1 MTIVAAAVQ
10 MPFRWVTGAD
20 AFRQW
25 LAVPVGQ
32 AAAEGALLVVLPPY
46 CGLALLGTVLPVEP
60 EMRLADAVAL
70 GGYPTLADGLR
81 HKGGLLREVY
91 QTAGSWLAVE
101 HGLWLAAGTV
111 VAPDGDGVYHTA
123 YLFDPD
129 GGVAGRQHQTHLSA
143 AGRRWGLAWG
153 DTLDVFDTP
162 VGRLGFVVGT
172 DVLYPEVSRILA
184 LQGAN
189 VLVHL
194 TAGAYTAPD
203 WLRRLWREVQ
213 ANQVFGLEA
222 PLLGNLWGQ
231 PLTGRAT
238 LHAPLNLTG
247 DKRGVLAQ
255 ARSTD
260 RAEVV
265 VAELDFARLQQAVD
279 DYPIFSVLNYR
290 MYERY
295 FPIVYHGAA

>member
-1 MTIVAAAVQ
+1 MTIKAATVQ
-10 MPFRWVTGAD
+10 MPFLWVTGAD
-20 AFRQW
+20 TFREW
-25 LAVPVGQ
+25 LAVPVGR
-32 AAAEGALLVVLPPY
+32 AAEEGAQLVVLPPY
-46 CGLALLGTVLPVEP
+46 CGLALLGAVLPLEP
-60 EMRLADAVAL
+60 DMRLADAMAV

-81 HKGGLLREVY
+81 DKGALLREAYETV
-91 QTAGSWLAVE
+91 GSLLAVE

-111 VAPDGDGVYHTA
+111 VAPEGDGVYHTA

-129 GGVAGRQHQTHLSA
+129 GEVVGRQHQTHLSA
-143 AGRRWGLAWG
+143 RERSWGLSRG
-153 DTLDVFDTP
+153 DTLKVFDAP
-162 VGRLGFVVGT
+162 VGRLGFVVGS

-189 VLVHL
+189 VLVHP
-194 TAGAYTAPD
+194 TAGVYTEAD

-222 PLLGNLWGQ
+222 PLLGDVWGQ

-238 LHAPLNLTG
+238 LHVPLNVTR
-247 DKRGVLAQ
+247 DRRGVLAQ
-255 ARSTD
+255 ALSTD

-265 VAELDFARLQQAVD
+265 VAELDFVRLQWAVD
-279 DYPIFSVLNYR
+279 DYPIFSVLNYG

-295 FPIVYHGAA
+295 FPHVYRGQV